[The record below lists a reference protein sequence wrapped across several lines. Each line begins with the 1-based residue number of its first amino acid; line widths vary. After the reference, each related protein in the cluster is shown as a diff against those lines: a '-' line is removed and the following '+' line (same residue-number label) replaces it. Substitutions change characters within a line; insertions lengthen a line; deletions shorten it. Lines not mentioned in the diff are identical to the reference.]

1 MLGKI
6 NEKES
11 KIFAQILSGCTMHM
25 YVLTYFAALTLAR
38 RGTRT

>member
-11 KIFAQILSGCTMHM
+11 KIFAQILKRLHM
-25 YVLTYFAALTLAR
+25 YVQRTLPL
-38 RGTRT
+38 